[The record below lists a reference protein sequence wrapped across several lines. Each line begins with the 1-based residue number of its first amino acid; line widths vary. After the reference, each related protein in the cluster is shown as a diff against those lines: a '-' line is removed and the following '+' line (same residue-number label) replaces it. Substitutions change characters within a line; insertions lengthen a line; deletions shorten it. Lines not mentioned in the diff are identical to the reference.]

1 MSREMAHKVI
11 VPPKKNYVPKF
22 LKQRDIGN
30 FMYQSAVVYCCC
42 LLLRVLTKKNTV
54 LAKFNTVLTK
64 KNTVLAK
71 FNTVLAKFNT
81 VLTKK
86 NTA

>member
-30 FMYQSAVVYCCC
+30 FMYQSAVVYCVVCCC
-42 LLLRVLTKKNTV
+42 LLLRVLLCCCV
-54 LAKFNTVLTK
+54 LLSVRCVSL
-64 KNTVLAK
+64 
-71 FNTVLAKFNT
+71 
-81 VLTKK
+81 
-86 NTA
+86 

>member
-22 LKQRDIGN
+22 VKQRDIGN

-42 LLLRVLTKKNTV
+42 GLLSVVACLLCCCVLLCV
-54 LAKFNTVLTK
+54 RGVGRSPCSC
-64 KNTVLAK
+64 V
-71 FNTVLAKFNT
+71 V
-81 VLTKK
+81 
-86 NTA
+86 

>member
-1 MSREMAHKVI
+1 
-11 VPPKKNYVPKF
+11 
-22 LKQRDIGN
+22 
-30 FMYQSAVVYCCC
+30 
-42 LLLRVLTKKNTV
+42 
-54 LAKFNTVLTK
+54 LTK

-86 NTA
+86 NTAEFSARAQAQLHKSFKNFLFHVLYTVNSTVYAREMNNQKNVSQP